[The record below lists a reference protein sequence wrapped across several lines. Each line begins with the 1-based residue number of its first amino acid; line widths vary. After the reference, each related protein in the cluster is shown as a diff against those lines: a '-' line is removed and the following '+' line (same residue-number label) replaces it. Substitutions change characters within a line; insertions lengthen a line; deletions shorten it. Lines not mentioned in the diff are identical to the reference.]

1 VLAFQR
7 RHVVKNRVMT
17 TMSSGSERQSNRSAA
32 LASSP
37 IRQWPI
43 VIVTQAGVRSSTRS
57 CRYTGGTTIVVS
69 MVLHTVDGGNRWGM
83 VSSLL

>member
-1 VLAFQR
+1 MSYLGYGNEAPIAFQQPE
-7 RHVVKNRVMT
+7 
-17 TMSSGSERQSNRSAA
+17 GGEDFA

-57 CRYTGGTTIVVS
+57 CQYTGGTTVVVS